1 MIIIADKTTEDVGAV
16 IISALKGVVTN
27 TDGTGVKNVKVSLV
41 AYKKDFNIGDFSDAD
56 VIKFAKTNEDGEYI
70 IESVEIGRAHV

>member
-27 TDGTGVKNVKVSLV
+27 TDGAGVKNVKVSLV
-41 AYKKDFNIGDFSDAD
+41 AYKKILIL
-56 VIKFAKTNEDGEYI
+56 VIFQMQM
-70 IESVEIGRAHV
+70 